1 MKSILSVFIVMA
13 LAVIPMFGQIQV
25 GKSVSISI
33 LGVPPEE
40 KGRVDGAYPVADN
53 GTINMPFIGSIQA
66 AGLKPES
73 LAAALEA
80 RYRSAQIYR
89 NPTFQVV
96 SDTEGAALDESVVH
110 MGGQIGRTGP
120 VKFQRGLTLW
130 QAIQSAGGP
139 SPFGTLKRV
148 QLLRNGK
155 QRQYDLTQL
164 ENKQIT
170 LEPNDSI
177 EVPQKRPW
185 ETK

>member
-1 MKSILSVFIVMA
+1 MGMA
-13 LAVIPMFGQIQV
+13 MVVIPALGQIQA
-25 GKSVSISI
+25 GKSVSITV

-40 KGRVDGAYPVADN
+40 KGRIDGAYPVADN
-53 GTINMPFIGSIQA
+53 GTINMPFIGQIRA
-66 AGLKPES
+66 VGLKPEV
-73 LAAALEA
+73 LAAALES

-96 SDTEGAALDESVVH
+96 SDTEGAALDEAVVH

-120 VKFQRGLTLW
+120 VKFQRGITLW
-130 QAIQSAGGP
+130 QAIQAAGGP
-139 SPFGTLKRV
+139 TPFGTLKRV

-164 ENKQIT
+164 ENKQIA